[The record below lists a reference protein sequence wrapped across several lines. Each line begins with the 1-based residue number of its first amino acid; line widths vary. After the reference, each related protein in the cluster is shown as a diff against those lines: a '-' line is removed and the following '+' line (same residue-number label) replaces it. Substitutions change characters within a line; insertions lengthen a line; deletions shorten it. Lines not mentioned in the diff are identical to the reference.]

1 MEHLGGGQMNTVF
14 TMNVGKKHNKK
25 WWLIGLFIAV
35 LVIVVVLVSYKI
47 VNKKTMEDTKES
59 INYQEQLK
67 EMLEKSANQ
76 SNYKLNIEFDIEGN
90 NKKLAYGTYEM
101 TIDHESYIANIDSKV
116 YKNEDIDWVSQYDL
130 RNNIYQIQTQS
141 LQTQEEANPE
151 YIYILLG
158 NANDVTETTA
168 IISKDDMTKALK
180 NTNLRY
186 LADISSS
193 EGINALE
200 DVTATYE
207 YDSECKLLNKI
218 KLSILVNDNMKINIT
233 YTLVYNV

>member
-1 MEHLGGGQMNTVF
+1 MNFVSTIIVD
-14 TMNVGKKHNKK
+14 KKNNKK
-25 WWLIGLFIAV
+25 WWLIGL
-35 LVIVVVLVSYKI
+35 LIVVLIIIAALVSYKI
-47 VNKKTMEDTKES
+47 INKKPTEEVPEP

-67 EMLEKSANQ
+67 KMLEKSANQ
-76 SNYKLNIEFDIEGN
+76 GNYKLNIEFDIEGN
-90 NKKLAYGTYEM
+90 NEKLAYGTYEIM
-101 TIDHESYIANIDSKV
+101 IDHETYIANIDAKI
-116 YKNEDIDWVSQYDL
+116 YKNEDIAWTSQYDL

-151 YIYILLG
+151 YIYTLLG

-200 DVTATYE
+200 DTMVTYE
-207 YDSECKLLNKI
+207 YDSECKLLSKI
-218 KLSILVNDNMKINIT
+218 KLSILVNDNKKINIT

>member
-1 MEHLGGGQMNTVF
+1 MIVLG
-14 TMNVGKKHNKK
+14 
-25 WWLIGLFIAV
+25 
-35 LVIVVVLVSYKI
+35 LVSYKLL
-47 VNKKTMEDTKES
+47 NKKPIDDTQNQ
-59 INYQEQLK
+59 IYYQEQLK
-67 EMLEKSANQ
+67 EMLEKSTNQ
-76 SNYKLNIEFDIEGN
+76 SKYKLNIEFDIEN
-90 NKKLAYGTYEM
+90 NTEKIAYGTYEIM
-101 TIDHESYIANIDSKV
+101 IDHETHIANIDAKI

-130 RNNIYQIQTQS
+130 RKNVYLNQEQS
-141 LQTQEEANPE
+141 LPPHEEANPE

-168 IISKDDMTKALK
+168 IISKDDMTKDLK

-200 DVTATYE
+200 DVMVTYE

-218 KLSILVNDNMKINIT
+218 KLSILVNDNKKINIT

>member
-1 MEHLGGGQMNTVF
+1 MNFVSTIIVD
-14 TMNVGKKHNKK
+14 KKNNKK
-25 WWLIGLFIAV
+25 WWLIGFL
-35 LVIVVVLVSYKI
+35 IVVLIIIAALVSYKI
-47 VNKKTMEDTKES
+47 INKKPTEEVPEP

-76 SNYKLNIEFDIEGN
+76 GNYKLNIEFDIEGN
-90 NKKLAYGTYEM
+90 NKKLAYGTYEIM
-101 TIDHESYIANIDSKV
+101 IDHESYIANIDAKI
-116 YKNEDIDWVSQYDL
+116 YKNEDIVWTSQYDL
-130 RNNIYQIQTQS
+130 RNNIYQNQTQS

-151 YIYILLG
+151 YIYTLLG
-158 NANDVTETTA
+158 NANNVTETTA

-200 DVTATYE
+200 DVMVTYE

-218 KLSILVNDNMKINIT
+218 KLSILVNDNKKINIT

>member
-1 MEHLGGGQMNTVF
+1 MNFVSTIIVD
-14 TMNVGKKHNKK
+14 KKNNKK
-25 WWLIGLFIAV
+25 WWLIGFL
-35 LVIVVVLVSYKI
+35 IVVLIIIAALVSYKI
-47 VNKKTMEDTKES
+47 INKKPTEEVPEP

-76 SNYKLNIEFDIEGN
+76 GNYKLNIEFDIEGN
-90 NKKLAYGTYEM
+90 NKKLAYGTYEIM
-101 TIDHESYIANIDSKV
+101 IDHESYIANIDAKI
-116 YKNEDIDWVSQYDL
+116 YKNEDIVWTSQYDL
-130 RNNIYQIQTQS
+130 RNNIYQNQTQS

-151 YIYILLG
+151 YIYTLLG

-180 NTNLRY
+180 NNNLRY

-200 DVTATYE
+200 DTMVTYE
-207 YDSECKLLNKI
+207 YDSECKLLSKI
-218 KLSILVNDNMKINIT
+218 KLSILVNDNKKINIT

>member
-1 MEHLGGGQMNTVF
+1 MNFVSTIIVD
-14 TMNVGKKHNKK
+14 KKNNKK
-25 WWLIGLFIAV
+25 WWLIGFL
-35 LVIVVVLVSYKI
+35 IVVLIIIAALVSYKI
-47 VNKKTMEDTKES
+47 INKKPTEEVPEP

-67 EMLEKSANQ
+67 KMLEKSANQ
-76 SNYKLNIEFDIEGN
+76 GNYKLNIEFDIEGN
-90 NKKLAYGTYEM
+90 NEKLAYGTYEIM
-101 TIDHESYIANIDSKV
+101 IDHETYIANIDAKI
-116 YKNEDIDWVSQYDL
+116 YKNEDIAWTSQYDL

-151 YIYILLG
+151 YIYTLLG

-200 DVTATYE
+200 DTMVTYE
-207 YDSECKLLNKI
+207 YDSECKLLSKI
-218 KLSILVNDNMKINIT
+218 KLSILVNDNKKINIT

>member
-1 MEHLGGGQMNTVF
+1 MNTAF
-14 TMNVGKKHNKK
+14 TMNADKKNNKK
-25 WWLIGLFIAV
+25 WWLIGLAIV
-35 LVIVVVLVSYKI
+35 ILVIIVALVSYKI
-47 VNKKTMEDTKES
+47 INKKQLEEMPEP

-76 SNYKLNIEFDIEGN
+76 GNYKLNIEFDIESNAGT
-90 NKKLAYGTYEM
+90 LAKGTYEM
-101 TIDHESYIANIDSKV
+101 AIDHETYIANIYAKI
-116 YKNEDIDWVSQYDL
+116 YKNEDIVWVSQYDL
-130 RNNIYQIQTQS
+130 KNNIYQIQTQS

-151 YIYILLG
+151 YIYTMLS
-158 NANDVTETTA
+158 NAHDVTEATA

-193 EGINALE
+193 EGINALD

-218 KLSILVNDNMKINIT
+218 KLSIFVNDNKKINIT
-233 YTLVYNV
+233 YTLVYNA

>member
-1 MEHLGGGQMNTVF
+1 MIRVF
-14 TMNVGKKHNKK
+14 KKMLFYFGL
-25 WWLIGLFIAV
+25 LIVI
-35 LVIVVVLVSYKI
+35 LVIVLGLVSYKLL
-47 VNKKTMEDTKES
+47 NKKPIDDTQNQ
-59 INYQEQLK
+59 IYYQEQLK
-67 EMLEKSANQ
+67 EMLEKSTNQ
-76 SNYKLNIEFDIEGN
+76 SKYKLNIEFDIEN
-90 NKKLAYGTYEM
+90 NTEKIAYGTYEIM
-101 TIDHESYIANIDSKV
+101 IDHETYIANIDAKI
-116 YKNEDIDWVSQYDL
+116 YKNEDIDWFFQYDL
-130 RNNIYQIQTQS
+130 RKNVYLNQEQS
-141 LQTQEEANPE
+141 LPPHEEANPK
-151 YIYILLG
+151 YIYTLLG

-200 DVTATYE
+200 DVMVTYE

-218 KLSILVNDNMKINIT
+218 KLSILVNDNKKINIT

>member
-1 MEHLGGGQMNTVF
+1 MNFVSTIIVD
-14 TMNVGKKHNKK
+14 KKNNKK
-25 WWLIGLFIAV
+25 WWLIGFL
-35 LVIVVVLVSYKI
+35 IVVLIIIAALVSYKI
-47 VNKKTMEDTKES
+47 INKKPTEEVPEP

-76 SNYKLNIEFDIEGN
+76 GNYKLNIEFDIEGN
-90 NKKLAYGTYEM
+90 NEKLAYGTYEIM
-101 TIDHESYIANIDSKV
+101 VDHESYIANIDAKI
-116 YKNEDIDWVSQYDL
+116 YKNEDIAWVSQYDL

-151 YIYILLG
+151 YIYTLLG

-200 DVTATYE
+200 DTMVTYE

-218 KLSILVNDNMKINIT
+218 KLSILVNDNKKINIT

>member
-1 MEHLGGGQMNTVF
+1 MIRVF
-14 TMNVGKKHNKK
+14 KKMLFYFGL
-25 WWLIGLFIAV
+25 LIVI
-35 LVIVVVLVSYKI
+35 LVIVLGLVSYI
-47 VNKKTMEDTKES
+47 LLNKKTIDDTLKP

-67 EMLEKSANQ
+67 EMLEKSTNQ
-76 SNYKLNIEFDIEGN
+76 SKYKLNIEFDIEN
-90 NKKLAYGTYEM
+90 NTEKIAYGTYEIM
-101 TIDHESYIANIDSKV
+101 IDHETYIANIDAKI
-116 YKNEDIDWVSQYDL
+116 YKNEDIVWVFQYDL
-130 RNNIYQIQTQS
+130 RKNVYLNQEQS
-141 LQTQEEANPE
+141 LPPHEEANPK
-151 YIYILLG
+151 YIYTLLG

-200 DVTATYE
+200 DVMVTYE

-218 KLSILVNDNMKINIT
+218 KLSILVNDNKKINIT

>member
-1 MEHLGGGQMNTVF
+1 MNTVF
-14 TMNVGKKHNKK
+14 TMNADKKNNKK
-25 WWLIGLFIAV
+25 WWLIGFLIV
-35 LVIVVVLVSYKI
+35 ILVIVVVIVSYKI
-47 VNKKTMEDTKES
+47 VNKKPIDDTQKP

-76 SNYKLNIEFDIEGN
+76 GNYKLNIEFDIEN
-90 NKKLAYGTYEM
+90 NTEKIAYGTYEM
-101 TIDHESYIANIDSKV
+101 TIDHESYIANIDAKI
-116 YKNEDIDWVSQYDL
+116 YKNEDIAWVSQYDL
-130 RNNIYQIQTQS
+130 KNNIYQIQTQN

-151 YIYILLG
+151 YIYTLLN
-158 NANDVTETTA
+158 NANDVTNTTA
-168 IISKDDMTKALK
+168 KILKDDITKALK
-180 NTNLRY
+180 NTNLGY